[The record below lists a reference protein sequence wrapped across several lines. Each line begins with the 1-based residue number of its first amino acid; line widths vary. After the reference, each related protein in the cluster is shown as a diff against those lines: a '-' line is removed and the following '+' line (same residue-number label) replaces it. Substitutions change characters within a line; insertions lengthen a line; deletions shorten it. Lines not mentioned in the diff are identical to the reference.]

1 MAMYTQ
7 LSDELDS
14 TNSGVV
20 ALYAELDD
28 RTRQLQ
34 AATESK
40 ARLLNSVSHELRSP
54 VTSVLGLARLMADTT
69 PGTPE
74 SERQLQ
80 LITRSAS
87 DLLDLVNQLL
97 DLAKVEY
104 GRLQVDVLPID
115 LVPLVDEVVSALRP
129 TAADGVAV
137 TVEGASAP
145 VQVESDQRLV
155 RQILRNLVSNALAF
169 TRAGSVRVVLA
180 DDAEWASVEVVDTG
194 IGIAPG
200 DLPRVFEE
208 FFQVRNP
215 LQSSRPGT
223 GLGLPYALHVA
234 EALGGSLT
242 AVSEPGSGS
251 TFTLRLPRRGPAAC
265 EPSAS
270 PS

>member
-1 MAMYTQ
+1 MYTQ

-54 VTSVLGLARLMADTT
+54 VTSVLGLVRLMADTA
-69 PGTPE
+69 PGSPE

-104 GRLQVDVLPID
+104 GRLHVDTLPID
-115 LVPLVDEVVSALRP
+115 LVSLVDEVVAALRP
-129 TAADGVAV
+129 TAAAGVAV
-137 TVEGASAP
+137 TVEGAAGP
-145 VQVESDQRLV
+145 V
-155 RQILRNLVSNALAF
+155 QILRNLVSNALAF

-180 DDAEWASVEVVDTG
+180 EDAEWASVEVVDTG
-194 IGIAPG
+194 IGIAPS

-251 TFTLRLPRRGPAAC
+251 TFTLRLPRGGPAAC
-265 EPSAS
+265 ELSAS
-270 PS
+270 TP